1 MRDVKTLSGD
11 AELYREGRTR
21 GLSGAERRWR
31 SARKVNV
38 GLLFIYLRIY
48 PASFAPH
55 SELLAKSARGVGW
68 SACPRSSA
76 LERGKS
82 IRPSQ

>member
-31 SARKVNV
+31 SARKANV
-38 GLLFIYLRIY
+38 GLFIYL
-48 PASFAPH
+48 FT
-55 SELLAKSARGVGW
+55 
-68 SACPRSSA
+68 
-76 LERGKS
+76 
-82 IRPSQ
+82 